1 MGCATSKLDDLP
13 AVALCR
19 DRCNFLEDAVQL
31 RYDLADAHVAY
42 MQSLTTIGV
51 SLHRVFDHVANH
63 SDSKTKDD
71 AVAAA
76 TACAGGSLGN
86 RSGSDS
92 SHLQFRSDSE
102 DDNDGSSESLKNNYV
117 LEHETL
123 GSINYEKNHPAQSL
137 AYYSFPDYGPNS
149 YQYFDS
155 STAYNGEMI
164 TGFFHAPSPSPLP
177 ASGGGYGSDSKPPP
191 SPPRNSAWDFLNL
204 FDESYKLQPYSPM
217 LGSEG
222 VRDEGKQEV
231 AKEERKFDDGAGN
244 CSKVAEEEGQGRNI
258 GQSGT
263 SASREDA
270 VVECAAHT
278 MEKRE
283 NGDSD
288 KEPVEERS
296 DSATIAPTGTQ
307 GVMRSVSEAMREI
320 QVLFERAS
328 ESGGGVS
335 KMLEAGKL
343 NYHPKSGVYQV
354 SSKMLHVITPSLL
367 VVSSQPSTEN
377 IGSIYLDLN
386 EDMGMSSGNLS
397 STLKK
402 LHMWEKKLYD
412 EVKGEEKL
420 RIMHERKCKQL
431 KLFDEKGADAQ
442 KAETTQTLV
451 QSISTKIRIAID
463 VVDKISITINK
474 LRDEELWPQINE
486 LIHGFSGMW
495 KAMLECLKS
504 QSQAVS
510 EANSLDAI
518 ICNGKLSDDYLEAL
532 IELKLELQNWN
543 LRFTNWI
550 DTQKGFVKVLNS
562 WLLRCLLYE
571 PEETPDG
578 AVPISPT
585 SVGAPP
591 VFVFCNQWAEA
602 MERFSAEEVVEAIQ
616 AFFTTVNQLLEL
628 HSVDL
633 QQRMIADK
641 DMERK
646 VKNLEKKEQ
655 KMQKVMQA
663 GEKKMTLEPGESGSL
678 LPGVAVK
685 QAQMIN
691 VGSLQSGLRQIFE
704 AMERFTANLMQSY
717 EELLVS
723 IEDAKCA
730 QENP

>member
-19 DRCNFLEDAVQL
+19 DRCNFLEDAVRL

-42 MQSLTTIGV
+42 MLSLTTIGV

-76 TACAGGSLGN
+76 TACAGDSLGN

-123 GSINYEKNHPAQSL
+123 GSINYEKNHPAQSV

-204 FDESYKLQPYSPM
+204 FDESYKLQPFSPM
-217 LGSEG
+217 PGSEG
-222 VRDEGKQEV
+222 VRYEGRQEV

-244 CSKVAEEEGQGRNI
+244 CSKVAEEEGQGRSI

-263 SASREDA
+263 SASREDG

-278 MEKRE
+278 MEKRK

-288 KEPVEERS
+288 KEPVKERS

-328 ESGGGVS
+328 ESGSGVS

-474 LRDEELWPQINE
+474 LRDEELGPQINE

-510 EANSLDAI
+510 EASSLDAI

-550 DTQKGFVKVLNS
+550 DTQKGFVKGLNS

-585 SVGAPP
+585 RVGAPP
-591 VFVFCNQWAEA
+591 VFVICNQWAEA
-602 MERFSAEEVVEAIQ
+602 MERFSAEEVVEAMQ
-616 AFFTTVNQLLEL
+616 AFFTSVNQLLEL

>member
-1 MGCATSKLDDLP
+1 
-13 AVALCR
+13 
-19 DRCNFLEDAVQL
+19 
-31 RYDLADAHVAY
+31 
-42 MQSLTTIGV
+42 
-51 SLHRVFDHVANH
+51 
-63 SDSKTKDD
+63 
-71 AVAAA
+71 
-76 TACAGGSLGN
+76 
-86 RSGSDS
+86 
-92 SHLQFRSDSE
+92 
-102 DDNDGSSESLKNNYV
+102 
-117 LEHETL
+117 
-123 GSINYEKNHPAQSL
+123 
-137 AYYSFPDYGPNS
+137 
-149 YQYFDS
+149 
-155 STAYNGEMI
+155 
-164 TGFFHAPSPSPLP
+164 
-177 ASGGGYGSDSKPPP
+177 
-191 SPPRNSAWDFLNL
+191 
-204 FDESYKLQPYSPM
+204 
-217 LGSEG
+217 
-222 VRDEGKQEV
+222 
-231 AKEERKFDDGAGN
+231 
-244 CSKVAEEEGQGRNI
+244 
-258 GQSGT
+258 
-263 SASREDA
+263 
-270 VVECAAHT
+270 
-278 MEKRE
+278 
-283 NGDSD
+283 
-288 KEPVEERS
+288 
-296 DSATIAPTGTQ
+296 
-307 GVMRSVSEAMREI
+307 
-320 QVLFERAS
+320 
-328 ESGGGVS
+328 
-335 KMLEAGKL
+335 
-343 NYHPKSGVYQV
+343 
-354 SSKMLHVITPSLL
+354 
-367 VVSSQPSTEN
+367 
-377 IGSIYLDLN
+377 
-386 EDMGMSSGNLS
+386 
-397 STLKK
+397 
-402 LHMWEKKLYD
+402 
-412 EVKGEEKL
+412 
-420 RIMHERKCKQL
+420 
-431 KLFDEKGADAQ
+431 
-442 KAETTQTLV
+442 
-451 QSISTKIRIAID
+451 
-463 VVDKISITINK
+463 
-474 LRDEELWPQINE
+474 
-486 LIHGFSGMW
+486 MW

-704 AMERFTANLMQSY
+704 AMERFTVNLMQSY

>member
-76 TACAGGSLGN
+76 TACAGDSLGN

-123 GSINYEKNHPAQSL
+123 GSINYEKNHPAQSV

-431 KLFDEKGADAQ
+431 KLFDEKGTDAQ

-550 DTQKGFVKVLNS
+550 DTQKGFVKGLNS

-591 VFVFCNQWAEA
+591 VFVICNQWAEA

-616 AFFTTVNQLLEL
+616 AFFTSVNQLLEL

-730 QENP
+730 QGNP

>member
-1 MGCATSKLDDLP
+1 MKTYPTFTFPTLPSKGHERCKISDFFWPFGRVAVMGCATSKLDDLP

-51 SLHRVFDHVANH
+51 SLHRVFHHVANH

-76 TACAGGSLGN
+76 TACAGDSLGN

-123 GSINYEKNHPAQSL
+123 GSINYEKNHPAQS
-137 AYYSFPDYGPNS
+137 
-149 YQYFDS
+149 
-155 STAYNGEMI
+155 
-164 TGFFHAPSPSPLP
+164 
-177 ASGGGYGSDSKPPP
+177 PPP

-244 CSKVAEEEGQGRNI
+244 CSKVAEEE
-258 GQSGT
+258 
-263 SASREDA
+263 
-270 VVECAAHT
+270 
-278 MEKRE
+278 
-283 NGDSD
+283 DSD

-550 DTQKGFVKVLNS
+550 DTQKGFVKGLNS

-578 AVPISPT
+578 AEPISPT

-591 VFVFCNQWAEA
+591 VFVICNQWAEA

-633 QQRMIADK
+633 QQRMIVDK

-685 QAQMIN
+685 HAQMIN

-730 QENP
+730 QERTHKHHGFLPNYLNNEKIISSMIFILMLIWYMRRELLF

>member
-63 SDSKTKDD
+63 SDCKTKDD

-76 TACAGGSLGN
+76 TACAGDSLGN

-102 DDNDGSSESLKNNYV
+102 DDNDGSSLKNNYV
-117 LEHETL
+117 LQHETL
-123 GSINYEKNHPAQSL
+123 GSINYEKNHPAQSV

-343 NYHPKSGVYQV
+343 NYHPKSGVYQG
-354 SSKMLHVITPSLL
+354 I
-367 VVSSQPSTEN
+367 
-377 IGSIYLDLN
+377 
-386 EDMGMSSGNLS
+386 NLT
-397 STLKK
+397 STLKIPNFSD
-402 LHMWEKKLYD
+402 HM
-412 EVKGEEKL
+412 
-420 RIMHERKCKQL
+420 
-431 KLFDEKGADAQ
+431 
-442 KAETTQTLV
+442 T
-451 QSISTKIRIAID
+451 
-463 VVDKISITINK
+463 
-474 LRDEELWPQINE
+474 
-486 LIHGFSGMW
+486 
-495 KAMLECLKS
+495 
-504 QSQAVS
+504 
-510 EANSLDAI
+510 
-518 ICNGKLSDDYLEAL
+518 
-532 IELKLELQNWN
+532 ELKP
-543 LRFTNWI
+543 RF
-550 DTQKGFVKVLNS
+550 FLS
-562 WLLRCLLYE
+562 
-571 PEETPDG
+571 
-578 AVPISPT
+578 
-585 SVGAPP
+585 
-591 VFVFCNQWAEA
+591 F
-602 MERFSAEEVVEAIQ
+602 
-616 AFFTTVNQLLEL
+616 
-628 HSVDL
+628 
-633 QQRMIADK
+633 
-641 DMERK
+641 
-646 VKNLEKKEQ
+646 
-655 KMQKVMQA
+655 
-663 GEKKMTLEPGESGSL
+663 
-678 LPGVAVK
+678 
-685 QAQMIN
+685 
-691 VGSLQSGLRQIFE
+691 
-704 AMERFTANLMQSY
+704 
-717 EELLVS
+717 
-723 IEDAKCA
+723 
-730 QENP
+730 

>member
-51 SLHRVFDHVANH
+51 SLHRVFHHVANH

-123 GSINYEKNHPAQSL
+123 GSINYEKNHPAQSV

-270 VVECAAHT
+270 VVECAAHA

-343 NYHPKSGVYQV
+343 NYHPKSGVYQG
-354 SSKMLHVITPSLL
+354 I
-367 VVSSQPSTEN
+367 
-377 IGSIYLDLN
+377 
-386 EDMGMSSGNLS
+386 NLT
-397 STLKK
+397 STLKIPNFSD
-402 LHMWEKKLYD
+402 HM
-412 EVKGEEKL
+412 
-420 RIMHERKCKQL
+420 
-431 KLFDEKGADAQ
+431 
-442 KAETTQTLV
+442 T
-451 QSISTKIRIAID
+451 
-463 VVDKISITINK
+463 
-474 LRDEELWPQINE
+474 
-486 LIHGFSGMW
+486 
-495 KAMLECLKS
+495 
-504 QSQAVS
+504 
-510 EANSLDAI
+510 
-518 ICNGKLSDDYLEAL
+518 
-532 IELKLELQNWN
+532 ELKPRFFFVLLKFLCSSFLQDASCDYP
-543 LRFTNWI
+543 I
-550 DTQKGFVKVLNS
+550 IVSGVL
-562 WLLRCLLYE
+562 
-571 PEETPDG
+571 
-578 AVPISPT
+578 
-585 SVGAPP
+585 
-591 VFVFCNQWAEA
+591 
-602 MERFSAEEVVEAIQ
+602 
-616 AFFTTVNQLLEL
+616 TTFN
-628 HSVDL
+628 
-633 QQRMIADK
+633 
-641 DMERK
+641 
-646 VKNLEKKEQ
+646 
-655 KMQKVMQA
+655 
-663 GEKKMTLEPGESGSL
+663 
-678 LPGVAVK
+678 
-685 QAQMIN
+685 
-691 VGSLQSGLRQIFE
+691 
-704 AMERFTANLMQSY
+704 
-717 EELLVS
+717 
-723 IEDAKCA
+723 
-730 QENP
+730 

>member
-231 AKEERKFDDGAGN
+231 AKEERKFDDGGFR
-244 CSKVAEEEGQGRNI
+244 EE
-258 GQSGT
+258 T
-263 SASREDA
+263 SAKVGRARSREDA

>member
-76 TACAGGSLGN
+76 TACAGDSLGN

-343 NYHPKSGVYQV
+343 NYHPKSGVYQG
-354 SSKMLHVITPSLL
+354 I
-367 VVSSQPSTEN
+367 
-377 IGSIYLDLN
+377 
-386 EDMGMSSGNLS
+386 NLT
-397 STLKK
+397 STLKIPNFSD
-402 LHMWEKKLYD
+402 HM
-412 EVKGEEKL
+412 
-420 RIMHERKCKQL
+420 
-431 KLFDEKGADAQ
+431 
-442 KAETTQTLV
+442 T
-451 QSISTKIRIAID
+451 
-463 VVDKISITINK
+463 
-474 LRDEELWPQINE
+474 
-486 LIHGFSGMW
+486 
-495 KAMLECLKS
+495 
-504 QSQAVS
+504 
-510 EANSLDAI
+510 
-518 ICNGKLSDDYLEAL
+518 
-532 IELKLELQNWN
+532 ELKPRFFFVLLKFPCGSFLQDASCDYP
-543 LRFTNWI
+543 I
-550 DTQKGFVKVLNS
+550 IVSGVL
-562 WLLRCLLYE
+562 
-571 PEETPDG
+571 
-578 AVPISPT
+578 
-585 SVGAPP
+585 
-591 VFVFCNQWAEA
+591 
-602 MERFSAEEVVEAIQ
+602 
-616 AFFTTVNQLLEL
+616 TTFN
-628 HSVDL
+628 
-633 QQRMIADK
+633 
-641 DMERK
+641 
-646 VKNLEKKEQ
+646 
-655 KMQKVMQA
+655 
-663 GEKKMTLEPGESGSL
+663 
-678 LPGVAVK
+678 
-685 QAQMIN
+685 
-691 VGSLQSGLRQIFE
+691 
-704 AMERFTANLMQSY
+704 
-717 EELLVS
+717 
-723 IEDAKCA
+723 
-730 QENP
+730 

>member
-19 DRCNFLEDAVQL
+19 DRCNFLEDSVQL

-76 TACAGGSLGN
+76 TACAGDSLGN
-86 RSGSDS
+86 RSGSDC

-102 DDNDGSSESLKNNYV
+102 DDNDGGSESLKNNYV

-123 GSINYEKNHPAQSL
+123 GSINYEKNHPAQSV
-137 AYYSFPDYGPNS
+137 ACYSFPDYGPNS

-217 LGSEG
+217 RGLEG

-283 NGDSD
+283 NVDSD

-320 QVLFERAS
+320 HVLFERAS

-486 LIHGFSGMW
+486 LIHGFNGMW

-550 DTQKGFVKVLNS
+550 DTQKGFVKGLNS

-591 VFVFCNQWAEA
+591 VFVICNQWAEA

-730 QENP
+730 QGNP